1 MDQQADSG
9 NSVNYEDLYQNIIQ
23 EMELMHKNNL
33 HKLKIGF
40 GSLFIVPTVFL
51 IMLFFTGSSKTV
63 FLILW
68 IVSMFIIATILV
80 RIEFSDYQLQNRI
93 NKATDREG
101 SEAASLIEEGIE
113 SNRSAMHE
121 LLMREESRLPFRFG
135 GDDRVDDAD
144 EGEYDT
150 EGAEIMD
157 SPDLEPQYD
166 EDALAH
172 YDEDYGE
179 EPVTGLSEDDDFIH
193 GSDYDEYDLA
203 GFGSGSG
210 GGAGAQDEPQISVI
224 DDDMDSIDTL
234 LSNEDTPQPESSSED
249 TPAEEEPEVLAAET
263 QSAEEPE
270 VLTDDTPAEEEPE
283 VLAAETQSAEE
294 PETVMAGVA
303 SDSGIAGLD
312 ISSIGTDSSDNEDEL
327 PANIT
332 VDDILTEYHK
342 NELDSD
348 YEADFSAVDDAG
360 IADAGEDD
368 DLLGG
373 LDDDSDA

>member
-1 MDQQADSG
+1 
-9 NSVNYEDLYQNIIQ
+9 
-23 EMELMHKNNL
+23 
-33 HKLKIGF
+33 
-40 GSLFIVPTVFL
+40 
-51 IMLFFTGSSKTV
+51 
-63 FLILW
+63 
-68 IVSMFIIATILV
+68 
-80 RIEFSDYQLQNRI
+80 
-93 NKATDREG
+93 
-101 SEAASLIEEGIE
+101 
-113 SNRSAMHE
+113 
-121 LLMREESRLPFRFG
+121 
-135 GDDRVDDAD
+135 
-144 EGEYDT
+144 
-150 EGAEIMD
+150 
-157 SPDLEPQYD
+157 
-166 EDALAH
+166 
-172 YDEDYGE
+172 
-179 EPVTGLSEDDDFIH
+179 
-193 GSDYDEYDLA
+193 
-203 GFGSGSG
+203 
-210 GGAGAQDEPQISVI
+210 
-224 DDDMDSIDTL
+224 MDSIDTL

-270 VLTDDTPAEEEPE
+270 VLADDTPAEEEPE

>member
-270 VLTDDTPAEEEPE
+270 
-283 VLAAETQSAEE
+283 
-294 PETVMAGVA
+294 TVMAGVA